1 MSTRNRI
8 PSPLEPYLRLPPE
21 ASLILLTGTLG
32 CIPVWLTARFIASV
46 LAPRQDVASSDEKG
60 SATAVVL
67 VSWMQDLAFWKKE
80 LRRMAGLDI
89 TKLVEQRRFSF
100 LDCLSLH
107 GISVSSALEQLEK
120 TICDV
125 IEQLKNSAL
134 GNVVL
139 VLEYPDTLLATNST
153 TAHELSILLLR
164 LRSRVRSTVLTC
176 AADLPLLSATQG
188 SPRNSHA
195 FSPLETVTAAFLTQQ
210 ASLARFVMSVR
221 ELDTGAAKD
230 ISGVLR
236 VTRGGAAYDV
246 DDEEQDSSSE
256 VASEVDVREMEAL
269 YLVQRDGN
277 VKVFERGTES
287 GL

>member
-8 PSPLEPYLRLPPE
+8 PSALEPYLRLPPE

-32 CIPVWLTARFIASV
+32 CSPVWLTARFIASV
-46 LAPRQDVASSDEKG
+46 LAPRQDVASSAEKG
-60 SATAVVL
+60 TSTAVIL
-67 VSWMQDLAFWKKE
+67 VSWLQDLAFWKKE
-80 LRRMAGLDI
+80 LRRTAGMDVS
-89 TKLVEQRRFSF
+89 KLIEQRRFSF
-100 LDCLSLH
+100 LDCLGLH
-107 GISVSSALEQLEK
+107 TTYTSNPLAQLEK
-120 TICDV
+120 TISDA
-125 IEQLKNSAL
+125 IGQLKDSAL

-139 VLEYPDTLLATNST
+139 ILDNPDTLLATNST
-153 TAHELSILLLR
+153 TAHELSTLLLR
-164 LRSRVRSTVLTC
+164 LRSRVRSTILMC

-188 SPRNSHA
+188 SPRNSHSL
-195 FSPLETVTAAFLTQQ
+195 SPLETENAAFLTQQ
-210 ASLARFVMSVR
+210 ASLARFLMSVR

-246 DDEEQDSSSE
+246 DDEQDGSSE
-256 VASEVDVREMEAL
+256 TASELDVREIEAL

-277 VKVFERGTES
+277 VKVFERGTER